1 MTTILIDQVLPFEV
15 DDAASELASL
25 DAPKLDGPLEVHVHV
40 MTKRLAGHFGTGSMA
55 GLLRES
61 ADAYP
66 VHRRSVE
73 RGLALIARCDGLL
86 WPEGTITALLVTCSW
101 ESERGIWMRVRQPP
115 ARTVGDLVRG
125 DLDEAPV
132 IDW

>member
-1 MTTILIDQVLPFEV
+1 MTTILIDQALPFNVE
-15 DDAASELASL
+15 DAASELVSL
-25 DAPKLDGPLEVHVHV
+25 AGPMLDGPLEVHVHV
-40 MTKRLAGHFGTGSMA
+40 MTNRLAGHFGTGSMA

-66 VHRRSVE
+66 LHRRTVE
-73 RGLALIARCDGLL
+73 RGLALIGRCDGLL
-86 WPEGTITALLVTCSW
+86 WLEGSITGLLVTCSW
-101 ESERGIWMRVRQPP
+101 ESERGMRMRVRQPP

>member
-1 MTTILIDQVLPFEV
+1 MTTILIDQMLPFNVEE
-15 DDAASELASL
+15 AASELVCLIEAML
-25 DAPKLDGPLEVHVHV
+25 EGPLEVHVHV
-40 MTKRLAGHFGTGSMA
+40 MAKRPAGHFGTGSMA

-66 VHRRSVE
+66 LHPLTVE
-73 RGLALIARCDGLL
+73 RGLALVGRCDGLL
-86 WPEGTITALLVTCSW
+86 WPEGSITALLVTCSW

-132 IDW
+132 IAW